1 MQALDSTQL
10 LQINLWTLAIVVLL
24 SCMAHREQWLARLL
38 FGALTA
44 ALLVRYVAWR
54 FADTLPDSRAGF
66 ATVWT

>member
-38 FGALTA
+38 RADRGTAGQVRGLALRRHLA
-44 ALLVRYVAWR
+44 
-54 FADTLPDSRAGF
+54 
-66 ATVWT
+66 